1 VTPIV
6 LNEGLSQLSLVVVYA
21 AMAVFTLA
29 FLVSGYHLS
38 QAASSKTAKAKAQP
52 VMAQSGSVSVLERD
66 ENQKDSAPTPSRS
79 LLALERISLA
89 LSILGTLILAVAV
102 TMRGIAAARVPWAN
116 LYEYSITGALI
127 LMTIYLVSVRSKE
140 VRIMATFVVGFVLL
154 VLGTAV
160 SVFYVQVASLM
171 PALQSY
177 WLVIHVMVALLATGF
192 FSMAAA
198 LSAAY
203 LLKTANWVENANTP
217 RTIAFKKIMEVFP
230 SKDTLERLAYRF
242 NISGF
247 ILWSFTLIAG
257 AIWAER
263 AWHRYWGWD
272 TKEVWTFIIWA
283 LYAGYLHAN
292 ATRGWTGKRAVWLGL
307 VGFAAVVFNFTI
319 VNMFFKGLHVYS
331 GL

>member
-1 VTPIV
+1 VDPIV
-6 LNEGLSQLSLVVVYA
+6 LNEELSQLSLLVTYA

-38 QAASSKTAKAKAQP
+38 QAASSKSRVSINQ
-52 VMAQSGSVSVLERD
+52 QSASRSGNVAVLEKDSNVAVEDKSKSLVVLERVG
-66 ENQKDSAPTPSRS
+66 
-79 LLALERISLA
+79 LALA
-89 LSILGTLILAVAV
+89 ILGTLILAASVI
-102 TMRGIAAARVPWAN
+102 MRGIAAARVPWAN

-127 LMTIYLVSVRSKE
+127 LMMIYLVSIRSEE
-140 VRIMATFVVGFVLL
+140 VRMMGTFVVGFVLL

-160 SVFYVQVASLM
+160 SVFYVEVVSLM

-192 FSMAAA
+192 FSLAAT
-198 LSAAY
+198 LSLAY
-203 LLKTANWVENANTP
+203 LLKTANWVENAKTKGTQN
-217 RTIAFKKIMEVFP
+217 FKQIMEIFP
-230 SKDTLERLAYRF
+230 SKETLERLAYRF

-283 LYAGYLHAN
+283 IYAGYLHAN
-292 ATRGWTGKRAVWLGL
+292 ATRGWTGKRAVWLG
-307 VGFAAVVFNFTI
+307 VIGFAAVVFNFTI